1 MVILFAD
8 ECSVK
13 CRPMHT
19 CRYAQIISE
28 VGIISFSIQGKIKA
42 KTSRVFINLDL
53 WAHFYLLLY
62 TGLEHVRTFFS
73 FCKESGFSNP
83 WHYKKRCEF
92 LSIGFT
98 ICRFFMTFSSSRV
111 INKNILYKKLLII
124 CSNRH
129 TENCH
134 LTYLFFQKD

>member
-1 MVILFAD
+1 MVILLAD

-13 CRPMHT
+13 CRPTHT

-53 WAHFYLLLY
+53 WAHFYLQEY

-83 WHYKKRCEF
+83 W
-92 LSIGFT
+92 
-98 ICRFFMTFSSSRV
+98 
-111 INKNILYKKLLII
+111 
-124 CSNRH
+124 
-129 TENCH
+129 
-134 LTYLFFQKD
+134 Q